1 MNFKIIFRVLG
12 FLLLVEGVAMLLA
25 LAVSLIYGGDDTF
38 GILISSGINLVTGL
52 ILLLLTAKATKDIG
66 KKEGFI
72 IVSSVWVVFS
82 FFGSL
87 PYVLSGAIP
96 NFTNAFFETMSGF
109 TTTGSSI
116 LNDIESLPH
125 GILFWR
131 SITQWL
137 GGMGIIVLSLAI
149 LPVFGIGGMQLFMA
163 EVPGPTPDKISP
175 RIRQTA
181 KTLWVIYLGFTV
193 AETLL
198 LWVGGMSIF
207 DAVCHSFTTMAT
219 GGFSTKQ
226 ASIAHWSSPFI
237 QYVIIIFMFF
247 AGTNFTLSYIAI
259 KGKIKHAVKD
269 EEFKYYSLFI
279 LGFTVLIFI
288 GLLLTSSLGTETAF
302 RNSLFQVVSIITT
315 TGYVTDDYL
324 LWTPVLEI
332 LIFSLFFFGGSAGS
346 TGGGI
351 KIMRIVLLLKNSYY
365 ELRRMLHPHAI
376 IPVKFNKHSV
386 DSKIITN
393 VLAFFM
399 FYFFIFAL
407 STVIFTF
414 IEHDLESSMGAVA
427 TCLGNIGPGLGK
439 VGPVENFMHVEPFG
453 KWFLSFLMLLGR
465 LELFTILVLFSP
477 TFWAE

>member
-25 LAVSLIYGGDDTF
+25 LGVSLIYGEYDTVGF
-38 GILISSGINLVTGL
+38 IISSGINILTGIILV
-52 ILLLLTAKATKDIG
+52 ILTAKASKDIG

-116 LNDIESLPH
+116 LNDIEALPH

-181 KTLWVIYLGFTV
+181 KTLWVIYLGFTF

-198 LWVGGMSIF
+198 LWIGGMSIF

-259 KGKIKHAVKD
+259 KGKLKHAIKD

-279 LGFTVLIFI
+279 IGFTVLIFI
-288 GLLLTSSLGTETAF
+288 GLLLTSSLGVETAF
-302 RNSLFQVVSIITT
+302 RNALFQVVSIITT

-324 LWTPVLEI
+324 LWTPVLGI

-386 DSKIITN
+386 DAKIITN

-399 FYFFIFAL
+399 FYFFIFAF

-414 IEHDLESSMGAVA
+414 IEHDLESAMGAVA

-439 VGPVENFMHVEPFG
+439 VGPVENFMHVAPFG

>member
-1 MNFKIIFRVLG
+1 ML
-12 FLLLVEGVAMLLA
+12 LSLLV
-25 LAVSLIYGGDDTF
+25 SIIYGEADQQAF
-38 GILISSGINLVTGL
+38 FISSGIAVLTGSL
-52 ILLLLTAKATKDIG
+52 ILALTKNASLDIG
-66 KKEGFI
+66 KREGFI
-72 IVSSVWVVFS
+72 IVSFSWIVFS

-87 PYVLSGAIP
+87 PYMISGSIP
-96 NFTNAFFETMSGF
+96 NFTDAFFETISGF

-116 LNDIESLPH
+116 LNDIEALPH

-131 SITQWL
+131 SFTQWM

-181 KTLWVIYLGFTV
+181 KTLWIIYLGFTV
-193 AETLL
+193 VETAL
-198 LWVGGMSIF
+198 LWIGGMTFF
-207 DAVCHSFTTMAT
+207 DAINHSFTTMAT

-226 ASIAHWSSPFI
+226 ASIAHWDSPFI
-237 QYVIIIFMFF
+237 QYVIVVFMFF

-259 KGKIKHAVKD
+259 KGNFKKVFKD

-279 LGFTVLIFI
+279 LIFSLVI
-288 GLLLTSSLGTETAF
+288 FVGLAVSTSLGLEHAF
-302 RNSLFQVVSIITT
+302 RDSIFQVVSIITT
-315 TGYVTDDYL
+315 TGYATADYL
-324 LWTPVLEI
+324 TWAPILTF
-332 LIFSLFFFGGSAGS
+332 LIFALFFFGGSAGS

-365 ELRRMLHPHAI
+365 ELRRMIHPNAI

-386 DSKIITN
+386 DAKIITN

-399 FYFFIFAL
+399 LYFIIFGF
-407 STVIFTF
+407 STVVFTI
-414 IEHDLESSMGAVA
+414 IEPDIESSMGAVA
-427 TCLGNIGPGLGK
+427 TSLGNIGPGLGS
-439 VGPVENFMHVEPFG
+439 VGPAENFAHIHPAG

-465 LELFTILVLFSP
+465 LELFTVLVLISP
-477 TFWAE
+477 AFWKE